1 MSFQTSNLA
10 DQIRVVLKATE
21 DPLCLRSRHRHR
33 THPAT
38 GLTVGLPRRQVCPP
52 QRNL

>member
-10 DQIRVVLKATE
+10 GQIRVVLKATE
-21 DPLCLRSRHRHR
+21 DPLYLRSRHRHR

-38 GLTVGLPRRQVCPP
+38 CRTVGLPRQ
-52 QRNL
+52 